1 MINPRNIA
9 KDKLSNIL
17 RLFVVRV
24 LSPMGVTPNQLTIAG
39 FLITCI
45 GAIFVI
51 RESLFIAGCI
61 LLFGA
66 GLDMLDGIMAR
77 ATGSASARGA
87 LLDSVMDRISEAVIF
102 LCILTHYLMADEYS
116 TDLVKAKILATFI
129 ALISSV
135 LVSYLRAKGESL
147 GVNASIGWITR
158 PERILLIVLGL
169 MITLWYEHSLFI
181 SILVI
186 ATGSMVVSAQR
197 FRAIWHA
204 TRGS

>member
-158 PERILLIVLGL
+158 PERMLLIVLGL

>member
-1 MINPRNIA
+1 
-9 KDKLSNIL
+9 
-17 RLFVVRV
+17 
-24 LSPMGVTPNQLTIAG
+24 
-39 FLITCI
+39 
-45 GAIFVI
+45 
-51 RESLFIAGCI
+51 
-61 LLFGA
+61 
-66 GLDMLDGIMAR
+66 MLDGIMAR

>member
-1 MINPRNIA
+1 M
-9 KDKLSNIL
+9 
-17 RLFVVRV
+17 FVVRV

-51 RESLFIAGCI
+51 RESLFIAGCV

-116 TDLVKAKILATFI
+116 TDLVKAKLLATFI